1 MLFNIIIIY
10 VSDPMYYPFLGDEFL
25 RLMILRYVFC
35 ESVLRMHRSFRARTN
50 LPRAYPPLPDD
61 LFEHRDLVA
70 IVIQMAD
77 YIGVSF
83 MLMLLLKLKKKPKTS
98 LYNIKQTI

>member
-1 MLFNIIIIY
+1 MLKLRNKNSPLYFI
-10 VSDPMYYPFLGDEFL
+10 SDPMYYPFLGDEFL
-25 RLMILRYVFC
+25 RLMVLRYIFC

-70 IVIQMAD
+70 IVLQMAD
-77 YIGVSF
+77 YIGVRCSTCF
-83 MLMLLLKLKKKPKTS
+83 PICLIFIMFR
-98 LYNIKQTI
+98 

>member
-1 MLFNIIIIY
+1 
-10 VSDPMYYPFLGDEFL
+10 MYYPFLGDEFL
-25 RLMILRYVFC
+25 RLMVLRYVFC

-61 LFEHRDLVA
+61 LFEHRDLVS
-70 IVIQMAD
+70 IVLQMAD

-83 MLMLLLKLKKKPKTS
+83 KIILLIIINSIYIRILISLKILLKILTDELS
-98 LYNIKQTI
+98 